1 MFEFGKKVL
10 PAFPE
15 WIMLFADLCVIGT
28 GFGADS
34 MTLLLISL
42 ARLWYMALKW
52 SMAQNTVITGM
63 TYVVFEIFLD

>member
-1 MFEFGKKVL
+1 M

-15 WIMLFADLCVIGT
+15 WIMPFADLFVIGT

-42 ARLWYMALKW
+42 AMLWYMALKW
-52 SMAQNTVITGM
+52 SMDQNTVITGM
-63 TYVVFEIFLD
+63 TCVVFEIFLD